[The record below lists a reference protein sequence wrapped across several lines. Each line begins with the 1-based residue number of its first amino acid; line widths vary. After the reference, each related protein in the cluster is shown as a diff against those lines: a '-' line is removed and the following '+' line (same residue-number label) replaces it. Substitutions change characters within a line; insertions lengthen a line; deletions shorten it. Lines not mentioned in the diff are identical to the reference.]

1 MTDSNPFSSE
11 DWLKA
16 QRKYWDAWFDMSRR
30 AMEAGAPAEHPWTGA
45 LERWWQG
52 VSPAVAPDAR
62 EFYDRMVGMGR
73 SYFSMAEEFMRKSGG
88 SEVPVDAFKTWM
100 DQLSEALRN
109 PASGADAA
117 PGMKDFM
124 AFWQLPMDT
133 WQRFAS
139 SVMPVPGDLMKAFQP
154 EGAAAFG
161 EGMREHMDRFLS
173 MPGLGY
179 SRESQAQVQD
189 FGRRLLDY
197 QRAYQAYEA
206 ALSKVA
212 LDSVDR
218 FRARLEEASHREQPI
233 SSLRE
238 LFNEWVD
245 VCEEVYGDY
254 AVSEEHARHYG
265 DLVNALMAVKQEGSR
280 LVDETLETMNMP
292 TRREMSTLQQ
302 RLQETRRE
310 MQRLRSQMETLLDA
324 RAEATPS
331 AQPARPKAAPKAK
344 ASRAKSAKSA
354 KTDNQ
359 RT

>member
-1 MTDSNPFSSE
+1 
-11 DWLKA
+11 
-16 QRKYWDAWFDMSRR
+16 
-30 AMEAGAPAEHPWTGA
+30 
-45 LERWWQG
+45 
-52 VSPAVAPDAR
+52 
-62 EFYDRMVGMGR
+62 MVEMGR
-73 SYFSMAEEFMRKSGG
+73 GYFSMAEELMRKSAT
-88 SEVPVDAFKTWM
+88 SEVPMDAFKTWM
-100 DQLSEALRN
+100 DQLSEALSN
-109 PASGADAA
+109 PASRASTA

-124 AFWQLPMDT
+124 AFWQLPLDT

-139 SVMPVPGDLMKAFQP
+139 SMMPLPGDLMKAFRP

-161 EGMREHMDRFLS
+161 QDMHEHMDRFLS

-179 SRESQAQVQD
+179 SRESQAQYQD

-206 ALSKVA
+206 ALSRVA
-212 LDSVDR
+212 VDSVDR

-245 VCEEVYGDY
+245 VCEEVYGEY
-254 AVSEEHARHYG
+254 AVSEEHARHYA

-280 LVDETLETMNMP
+280 LVDEALETMNMP
-292 TRREMSTLQQ
+292 TRREVSTLQQ

-310 MQRLRSQMETLLDA
+310 MQRLRGQVEKMLETRADA
-324 RAEATPS
+324 PPS
-331 AQPARPKAAPKAK
+331 AQQAGKPKTAPGTAPKAK
-344 ASRAKSAKSA
+344 ATRTRQGKSTKND
-354 KTDNQ
+354 TR